1 MRGSVLIQIAVALA
15 GLGMAAVGQADTIH
29 VGDYGLADVT
39 VDGFQLT
46 GTVTLNASGIV
57 DAANITLKD
66 SALSNPVFTDVNSAG
81 GASGYNP
88 VAGYAYISD
97 PGVGQLALYYLPLL
111 DGSGDVDLCI
121 LSAKD
126 CNSYQASYMQIY
138 GQSTFGYKLVDLDSG
153 SLDTAPIA
161 SSDARPPTPEPASLA
176 LLGTALIWFVW
187 VNRPRSR
194 GRRL

>member
-15 GLGMAAVGQADTIH
+15 GLGIAAVGQADTIH

-46 GTVTLNASGIV
+46 GTVALNGSGIM

-81 GASGYNP
+81 AASGYNP

-97 PGVGQLALYYLPLL
+97 PGVGQLALYYLPTV

-138 GQSTFGYKLVDLDSG
+138 GQSTFVYSPVDLG
-153 SLDTAPIA
+153 GGALDAAQPT
-161 SSDARPPTPEPASLA
+161 SSATPEPASLA
-176 LLGTALIWFVW
+176 LLGTALIFV
-187 VNRPRSR
+187 VSINRPRSR
-194 GRRL
+194 RRRL

>member
-1 MRGSVLIQIAVALA
+1 MRGSVLIQIVVALA
-15 GLGMAAVGQADTIH
+15 GLGMATVGQADTIH
-29 VGDYGLADVT
+29 VGGYGLADVT

-46 GTVTLNASGIV
+46 GTVTLNGSGIA
-57 DAANITLKD
+57 DAANVTLHD

-88 VAGYAYISD
+88 VADSAYIGD
-97 PGVGQLALYYLPLL
+97 PAVGQLALYYLPML
-111 DGSGDVDLCI
+111 DSSGNVDLCI

-138 GQSTFGYKLVDLDSG
+138 GQSTFGYSPVDLDTA
-153 SLDTAPIA
+153 SLDTAAPA
-161 SSDARPPTPEPASLA
+161 SSATPEPASLA